1 MSSVLFVKSDF
12 IATYPEFSALTD
24 PQLNSYFAQAQ
35 IHVNNTD
42 TSVITDLAERTII
55 LYLVTAHIAA
65 LFSGTSSL
73 VGRVSSATEGSVSV
87 SADFGAVTASQAW
100 WIQTRYG
107 AQAWQMIKQHARF
120 NYRVRK

>member
-1 MSSVLFVKSDF
+1 MASVLFVKSDF
-12 IATYPEFSALTD
+12 IATYPEFSTLTD

-42 TSVITDLAERTII
+42 TSVISDLAERAII

-65 LFSGTSSL
+65 LFSSTSSL
-73 VGRVSSATEGSVSV
+73 VGRISSATEGSVSV
-87 SADFGAVTASQAW
+87 SADFGAVTGSQAW
-100 WIQTRYG
+100 WVQTRYG
-107 AQAWQMIKQHARF
+107 AQAWQMIKQYARF